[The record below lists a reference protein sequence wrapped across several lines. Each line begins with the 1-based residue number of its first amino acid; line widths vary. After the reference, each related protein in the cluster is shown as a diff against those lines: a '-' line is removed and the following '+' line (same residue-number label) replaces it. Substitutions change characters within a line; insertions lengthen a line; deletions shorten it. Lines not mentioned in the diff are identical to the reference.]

1 MGGPLNHESRGDEI
15 SSGGLSSS
23 SASEGEVEENFVGGK
38 EEEGDGEEG
47 DSEGEIEDSLE
58 GARRRLAPHVVM
70 NA

>member
-38 EEEGDGEEG
+38 EEEGDQME
-47 DSEGEIEDSLE
+47 
-58 GARRRLAPHVVM
+58 RRAIVRER
-70 NA
+70 